1 MDKERLLSALRD
13 IGLALNVT
21 HNTVTTDV
29 VGVEPTDTSWRVDHS
44 RELALLG
51 EIEKAI
57 AADKIRTEEQFNPM
71 FLPGVR
77 EAYAEVERLQAS
89 EAALSHRIPA
99 EMRSLENRYQL
110 SPLSKATL
118 RLVGLIIEGR
128 FPQESADPRG
138 PLSKPKTPDEHGES
152 SAQDRTETT

>member
-57 AADKIRTEEQFNPM
+57 VGSDTCPVCGASLQKGDVSNQIREGYKLTDTEYDTLKFAGKVIEDPTWTDPDR
-71 FLPGVR
+71 PGG
-77 EAYAEVERLQAS
+77 
-89 EAALSHRIPA
+89 I
-99 EMRSLENRYQL
+99 
-110 SPLSKATL
+110 
-118 RLVGLIIEGR
+118 
-128 FPQESADPRG
+128 
-138 PLSKPKTPDEHGES
+138 
-152 SAQDRTETT
+152 